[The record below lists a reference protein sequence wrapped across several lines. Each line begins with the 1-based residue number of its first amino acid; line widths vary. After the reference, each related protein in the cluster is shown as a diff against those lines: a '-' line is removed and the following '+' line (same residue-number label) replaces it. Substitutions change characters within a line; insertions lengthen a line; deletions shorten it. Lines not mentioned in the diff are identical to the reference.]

1 MKKVVAFPTRDGI
14 SIEKHFGHSDKFFI
28 CVVENGVVA
37 AQGITEEL
45 EKAHGAAT
53 KLLKDKGVNVVITGH
68 IASTVFEAIKN
79 NGAEIILG
87 IEGSIDEAVKAYVEK
102 KLASKDEEEYVH
114 HYTNHT
120 HECCKTK

>member
-45 EKAHGAAT
+45 GKAHGAAA

-87 IEGSIDEAVKAYVEK
+87 IEGSIDEAVKAYIEK